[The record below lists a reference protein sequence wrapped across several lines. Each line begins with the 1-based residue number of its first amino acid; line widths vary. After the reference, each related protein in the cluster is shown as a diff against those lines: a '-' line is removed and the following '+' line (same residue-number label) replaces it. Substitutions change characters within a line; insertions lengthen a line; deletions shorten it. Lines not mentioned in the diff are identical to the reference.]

1 MNLGLSSAPK
11 AQVVYS
17 PLWCGASG
25 PTNKGASFVE
35 IYQNCIV
42 YNDDVFAPF
51 TEKKA
56 APANQI
62 WLENGKPML
71 FAGSLKGLTL
81 DRQALKLEV
90 VDIIDGDWEKSGVIV
105 HDETNK
111 GIAQMLIDMPSRSKE
126 RRVGKQGVRTY

>member
-71 FAGSLKGLTL
+71 FAGGLKGLTL
-81 DRQALKLEV
+81 DRQALKLEDRKSV
-90 VDIIDGDWEKSGVIV
+90 VSGKSVSVRVDLGGRRRINNTRTDITCESI
-105 HDETNK
+105 
-111 GIAQMLIDMPSRSKE
+111 
-126 RRVGKQGVRTY
+126 